1 MIYSVVHPDGARH
14 GWSRSFEVGGRLCAV
29 KTYWHAPEDHRQAC
43 AAAGLDIDAWQEPS
57 LEEKPGMPVAL
68 VVRARARRT
77 PPREWCR
84 NDVVVNADHFVNARV
99 VGVDGRMARTLRVKR
114 GRIDGIGVAP
124 DKSDTV
130 LDLDG
135 AFVFPGLINAHDHL
149 ELNSQP
155 RLKWRE
161 RYDNAREWIA
171 DFQPRF
177 NSDPQLAVTRP
188 DTLADRVWVGGLKNL
203 LSGVTTVCH
212 HNPLHRQLRQRFP
225 IRVVHRYG
233 FSHSLHID
241 GPAVADSHQTTPPDW
256 PWMIHAAEGLDEDAR
271 GEIATLQQ
279 MGCLSRNTVLIH
291 GVAMCHLAADV
302 VLRAGAGLVWC
313 PSSNQF
319 LFDRTADVRRF
330 DDADRLALGSDSR
343 LSGEGDLL
351 DELHVAH
358 ETRQLSAEG
367 LVRTVT
373 TGAARLLR
381 LPDSGRLS
389 PGAPADLTV
398 IRGTGRRSVR
408 VAGAARHAPM
418 CG

>member
-1 MIYSVVHPDGARH
+1 MMW
-14 GWSRSFEVGGRLCAV
+14 WS
-29 KTYWHAPEDHRQAC
+29 
-43 AAAGLDIDAWQEPS
+43 
-57 LEEKPGMPVAL
+57 
-68 VVRARARRT
+68 T
-77 PPREWCR
+77 PIT
-84 NDVVVNADHFVNARV
+84 FVNARV
-99 VGVDGRMARTLRVKR
+99 VGADGRLSRTLRVRR

-135 AFVFPGLINAHDHL
+135 ALIFPGLINAHDHL

-161 RYDNAREWIA
+161 RYDNASEWIA

-177 NSDPQLAVTRP
+177 DSDPQLAVTRP

-212 HNPLHRQLRQRFP
+212 HNPLHRQLRRRFP

-241 GPAVADSHQTTPPDW
+241 GAAVADSHKTTPADW

-271 GEIATLQQ
+271 GEIATLQK

-291 GVAMCHLAADV
+291 GVAMCHLAGDV

-343 LSGEGDLL
+343 LSGEGDLF
-351 DELHVAH
+351 DELRVAH

-367 LVRTVT
+367 LARTVT
-373 TGAARLLR
+373 TGAAGLLR
-381 LPDSGRLS
+381 LPDSGRLAV
-389 PGAPADLTV
+389 GAPADLTV
-398 IRGTGRRSVR
+398 IRAADDDPFEALVHASRTDVCLTMVDGMPRVGEPSMGPAFAAATTATLPATLDGTPRI
-408 VAGAARHAPM
+408 VARWIGKHVEGMQLTEAGFEVAH
-418 CG
+418 

>member
-1 MIYSVVHPDGARH
+1 MMW
-14 GWSRSFEVGGRLCAV
+14 WS
-29 KTYWHAPEDHRQAC
+29 
-43 AAAGLDIDAWQEPS
+43 
-57 LEEKPGMPVAL
+57 
-68 VVRARARRT
+68 T
-77 PPREWCR
+77 PIT
-84 NDVVVNADHFVNARV
+84 FVNTRV
-99 VGVDGRMARTLRVKR
+99 VGANGRMSRTLRVRR

-135 AFVFPGLINAHDHL
+135 AFIFPGLINAHDHL

-161 RYDNAREWIA
+161 RYENAREWIA
-171 DFQPRF
+171 DFQPWF
-177 NSDPQLAVTRP
+177 DSDPQLAVTRP

-212 HNPLHRQLRQRFP
+212 HNPLHRQLRRRFP

-241 GPAVADSHQTTPPDW
+241 GPAVAQSHQTTPSDW

-271 GEIATLQQ
+271 GEIATLQK

-291 GVAMCHLAADV
+291 GVAMCDSAGEV

-351 DELHVAH
+351 DELQVAH

-367 LVRTVT
+367 LARTVT
-373 TGAARLLR
+373 TGAAGLLR
-381 LPDSGRLS
+381 LCDSGELRV
-389 PGAPADLTV
+389 GAPADLAV
-398 IRGTGRRSVR
+398 IRGMNDDPFETLVR
-408 VAGAARHAPM
+408 ASRTDVCLTMVDGMPRVGEPSMAPVFAAATTATLPAVLDGTPRLVARWIGKHVAAMQITEA
-418 CG
+418 GFEVAL